1 MSDQAIQTN
10 DLISDESDRRKI
22 INRLR
27 RLEGQIRGL
36 QSMIESGQ
44 ECDAVLT
51 QIMAA
56 KSALNQV
63 SLHIIGHAMKEC
75 LVSSDPDVTR
85 DEVIDEAI
93 AVFLKYSSCVK

>member
-1 MSDQAIQTN
+1 MTEINA
-10 DLISDESDRRKI
+10 LIADEAERTKI

-36 QSMIESGQ
+36 QTMIESGK

-51 QIMAA
+51 QVMAA

-63 SLHIIGHAMKEC
+63 GLHIIGHSMKRC
-75 LVSSDPDVTR
+75 LIDDSAETR
-85 DEVIDEAI
+85 DEVIDQAI
-93 AVFLKYSSCVK
+93 ATFLKYSNCVK

>member
-1 MSDQAIQTN
+1 MSDVAEPVSI
-10 DLISDESDRRKI
+10 DDEAERKRI
-22 INRLR
+22 VNRLR

-51 QIMAA
+51 QVMAA

-63 SLHIIGHAMKEC
+63 GLHIIGHAMKHC
-75 LVSSDPDVTR
+75 LIDDETATR
-85 DEVIDEAI
+85 EDLIDEAI
-93 AVFLKYSSCVK
+93 QVFLKYSSCVK

>member
-1 MSDQAIQTN
+1 MP
-10 DLISDESDRRKI
+10 DLSNASIATETERKQI

-27 RLEGQIRGL
+27 RLEGQVRGL
-36 QSMIESGQ
+36 QSMIEGGKDC
-44 ECDAVLT
+44 EAVLT

-63 SLHIIGHAMKEC
+63 GLHIIGYSMKHC
-75 LVSSDPDVTR
+75 LIDETEKNR
-85 DEVIDEAI
+85 DELIDEAI

>member
-1 MSDQAIQTN
+1 MTESNVIIT
-10 DLISDESDRRKI
+10 DEAERTRI

-36 QSMIESGQ
+36 QTMIESGK

-51 QIMAA
+51 QVMAA

-63 SLHIIGHAMKEC
+63 GLHIIGHSMKRC
-75 LVSSDPDVTR
+75 LIDDTAETR
-85 DEVIDEAI
+85 DEVIDQAI
-93 AVFLKYSSCVK
+93 ATFLKYSNCVK

>member
-1 MSDQAIQTN
+1 MSEAITG
-10 DLISDESDRRKI
+10 LSITDEDERKRI
-22 INRLR
+22 VNRLR

-51 QIMAA
+51 QVMAA

-63 SLHIIGHAMKEC
+63 GLHVIGHAMKNC
-75 LVSSDPDVTR
+75 LIDDEAITR
-85 DEVIDEAI
+85 DELIDEAI
-93 AVFLKYSSCVK
+93 KVFLKYSSCVK

>member
-1 MSDQAIQTN
+1 MSDATTAAN
-10 DLISDESDRRKI
+10 DLISDEADRRKI

-36 QSMIESGQ
+36 QAMVESGQ

-63 SLHIIGHAMKEC
+63 SLHIIGHAMKNC
-75 LVSSDPDVTR
+75 LVSSDPDVSR
-85 DEVIDEAI
+85 DEIIDEAI